1 MGLFSEKPP
10 CPICGGKISWFLP
23 SKIEDEYICD
33 TCFNKIDMDDAQ
45 RNKLTMLDFKKYLAF
60 YDENQLL
67 KNTFTVFQSVDFGFF
82 DTKIVFDYEN
92 KLFCMSKKLDK
103 IIFHGNQL
111 KSFII
116 KEDNTP
122 LVEGTTT
129 CITRHSSN
137 IPERAMALSPQISKF
152 IMNKQK
158 ARKLDRMDDGKQNI
172 STPIHF
178 FNIPEP
184 FDNFN
189 VEFHFNH
196 PYWKVIKCDMEG
208 PRFDNNN
215 PDVGDYIRKYQD
227 KKVEIEKLV
236 DALAN
241 IAFSGVPI
249 SSVNT
254 ANTNTFNSSYS
265 CMDAIEEIKK
275 YKALMEDG
283 TISSQEFDAK
293 KKQLLRI

>member
-33 TCFNKIDMDDAQ
+33 TCFNKIDMDDSK
-45 RNKLTMLDFKKYLAF
+45 RNKLTMLDFKKYLTF

-67 KNTFTVFQSVDFGFF
+67 KDKFEASQSIDFGFL
-82 DTKIVFDYEN
+82 DTKIVFDYKN
-92 KLFCMSKKLDK
+92 KFFCMSENLDK
-103 IIFHGNQL
+103 TVFEGNQL
-111 KSFII
+111 KSFTI
-116 KEDNTP
+116 KEDNT
-122 LVEGTTT
+122 LLFEGTTKG
-129 CITRHSSN
+129 ITRHSSN
-137 IPERAMALSPQISKF
+137 IPERAMALSPQISQF
-152 IMNKQK
+152 IMNKQM
-158 ARKLDRMDDGKQNI
+158 ARKLDRMDDGKQNM
-172 STPIHF
+172 STPMYF

-283 TISSQEFDAK
+283 TISSQEFDSK